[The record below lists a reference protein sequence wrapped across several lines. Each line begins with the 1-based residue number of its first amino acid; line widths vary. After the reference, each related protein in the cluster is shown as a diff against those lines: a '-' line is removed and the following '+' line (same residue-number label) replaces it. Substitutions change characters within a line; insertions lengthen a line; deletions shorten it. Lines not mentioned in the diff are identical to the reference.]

1 MKNRR
6 VKKTCFLELKGQQIQ
21 IEKKQIKN
29 MYLRVGSEGE
39 IRISAPLSV
48 SDKRVEEFVL
58 EKWNWIEKAREK
70 QKTKRETEAPGWE
83 KGLSPGQQEA
93 RKEECRKIML
103 ARLPRIIQKWE
114 RLTGLHALE
123 WKLRDMKTRWGT
135 CVPAKKR
142 IWLNLRLAL
151 YPEEC
156 LEYVV
161 VHELVHF
168 LVPGHGPEFWKY
180 MDRFF
185 PEWPRVRKE
194 LNGI

>member
-185 PEWPRVRKE
+185 RSGPE
-194 LNGI
+194 

>member
-6 VKKTCFLELKGQQIQ
+6 VKKTYFLELKGQQIQ

-58 EKWNWIEKAREK
+58 EKWDWIEKARER
-70 QKTKRETEAPGWE
+70 QKTKRGTEAPGWE

>member
-6 VKKTCFLELKGQQIQ
+6 VRKIYFLELKGQQIQ

>member
-6 VKKTCFLELKGQQIQ
+6 VRKIYFLELKGQQIQ

-29 MYLRVGSEGE
+29 MYLRVESEGE

-58 EKWNWIEKAREK
+58 EKWEKARER
-70 QKTKRETEAPGWE
+70 QKAKRETEAPGWE

-93 RKEECRKIML
+93 RKEECWKIML

>member
-58 EKWNWIEKAREK
+58 EKWDWIEKARER
-70 QKTKRETEAPGWE
+70 QKTKRGTEAPGWE

>member
-48 SDKRVEEFVL
+48 SDRRVEEFVL

>member
-6 VKKTCFLELKGQQIQ
+6 VRKIYFLELKGQQIQ

-58 EKWNWIEKAREK
+58 EKWDWIEKARER
-70 QKTKRETEAPGWE
+70 QKTKRGTEAPGWE

>member
-6 VKKTCFLELKGQQIQ
+6 VKKTYFLELKGQQIQ

-58 EKWNWIEKAREK
+58 KKWDWIEKARER
-70 QKTKRETEAPGWE
+70 QKAKRETEAPGWE

-93 RKEECRKIML
+93 KKEECRKIML

>member
-6 VKKTCFLELKGQQIQ
+6 VKKTYFLELKGQQIQ

-58 EKWNWIEKAREK
+58 EKWDWIEKARER
-70 QKTKRETEAPGWE
+70 QKAKRETEAPGWE

-93 RKEECRKIML
+93 RKEECWKIML